1 MAGAAG
7 TTQPCRLGQGSGLDE
22 AQDAGTMEVLGKERL
37 TLEGIQEQMAQEEI
51 PLGLR
56 IRRDGPAESSS
67 QDNRRRWL
75 AWGQGRSKQDSD

>member
-7 TTQPCRLGQGSGLDE
+7 TLQPWRLGQGSGLAE
-22 AQDAGTMEVLGKERL
+22 AQDAGSMEVLGKERL

-56 IRRDGPAESSS
+56 ICRDAPAQSSS

-75 AWGQGRSKQDSD
+75 AWGQGRWKQGSD